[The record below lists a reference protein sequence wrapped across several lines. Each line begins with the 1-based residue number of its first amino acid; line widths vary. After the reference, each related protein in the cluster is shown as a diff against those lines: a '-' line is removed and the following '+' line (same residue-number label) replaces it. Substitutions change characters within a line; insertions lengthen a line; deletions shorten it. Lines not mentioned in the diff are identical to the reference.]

1 MIKRKQGGF
10 GLIDVVLAL
19 SLSAIFLLT
28 VIPMGL
34 NHYRQKQVD
43 EFVTHIKD
51 LVTQMQLYQYH
62 KTTKEG
68 VTSNAFLPGYAD
80 GWPASFD
87 ALMTDY
93 GSAFWDLCGP
103 MNESKGTC
111 IRPDTL
117 PFTPTKLSFEEG
129 VPLPLQPNTVYLVI
143 PTGTLPDD
151 GTLSRWAT
159 PLLALPGATLRPD
172 LNVRINLRP
181 LTKSLMYDEFL
192 RKDGSVHLTQ
202 DWDVGGEHSI
212 TNVRDVTIRNSDGTQ
227 KLVSLGLSNSYT
239 LKHGDILKKQTC
251 PSGTSPKIMLG
262 IGSVHIDK
270 AFELTGSQR
279 AYLIENAFT
288 YWKVGLEIRVKRLS
302 NNAYDK
308 INSGEILAITQCQ

>member
-1 MIKRKQGGF
+1 MKKRKQGGF

-202 DWDVGGEHSI
+202 DWDVGGQHSI

-227 KLVSLGLSNSYT
+227 KLVSRGLSEAYS
-239 LKHGDILKKQTC
+239 LRHGDKLPKPSCPMGTTPTPILAIGKITV
-251 PSGTSPKIMLG
+251 PK
-262 IGSVHIDK
+262 
-270 AFELTGSQR
+270 AYELTGSQKPF
-279 AYLIENAFT
+279 LIEDTAT
-288 YWKVGLEIRVKRLS
+288 YWRVGLEIRVKELGS
-302 NNAYDK
+302 NNYGKLND
-308 INSGEILAITQCQ
+308 GEIVLIAQCR